1 MLTSSRRAKRR
12 LLWAELLKL
21 LQPFDNDID
30 TKVRNIV
37 TIIASIAACSDLG
50 LVRQSDRF
58 LYDQITVNLFFDTD
72 GIGKAAQVQIAQ
84 LSNQAMLTNV
94 NITVIS

>member
-72 GIGKAAQVQIAQ
+72 GIGKAA
-84 LSNQAMLTNV
+84 
-94 NITVIS
+94 

>member
-37 TIIASIAACSDLG
+37 TIIASIPACSDLG

-84 LSNQAMLTNV
+84 LSNQDMLTNV
-94 NITVIS
+94 NITVIA